1 MITGHRKFTLGAMYL
16 IMSFA
21 AFMWAP
27 AITEATRAL
36 ILQSQVVVFGLVIGG
51 NVAEHFGK
59 KAVTATTKTETV
71 T

>member
-21 AFMWAP
+21 AFVWAP
-27 AITEATRAL
+27 NIDSATRAL

-59 KAVTATTKTETV
+59 KASTATTTTEVGT
-71 T
+71 